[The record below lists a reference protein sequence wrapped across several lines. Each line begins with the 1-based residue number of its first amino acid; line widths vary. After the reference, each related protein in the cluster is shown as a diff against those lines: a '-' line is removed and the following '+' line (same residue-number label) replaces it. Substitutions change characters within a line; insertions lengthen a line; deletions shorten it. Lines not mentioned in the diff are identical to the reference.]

1 MPQQLNLYS
10 PGLCQRRYR
19 DTFGQML
26 AVQGFGGDKV
36 ASQVLSLGRLKQGF
50 GGGHGVTAY
59 RERLSL

>member
-26 AVQGFGGDKV
+26 AVQAAIATLGLLVGG
-36 ASQVLSLGRLKQGF
+36 
-50 GGGHGVTAY
+50 
-59 RERLSL
+59 E